1 MKPAAPHAL
10 ANFAGI
16 LRTTIAPQLEP
27 FSAGSA
33 GMIAAMMDM
42 MAEEWDRAASRLVT
56 ENADIRAVLARG
68 AAFLP
73 GPAEP
78 VAPDA
83 DLRVSALEAE
93 NERLRARLIDLHTA
107 VEAAATPEARAI
119 EDAIWAVLARS
130 VESRR
135 VSLANF

>member
-1 MKPAAPHAL
+1 MKPEAPRAL

-42 MAEEWDRAASRLVT
+42 MAEEWDRAASRLVE
-56 ENADIRAVLARG
+56 ENAAIRRVLAKG
-68 AAFLP
+68 AALLP
-73 GPAEP
+73 ES
-78 VAPDA
+78 A
-83 DLRVSALEAE
+83 DDTDDGNLRISALEAQ
-93 NERLRARLIDLHTA
+93 NERLRARLIDLHVA
-107 VEAAATPEARAI
+107 VEQAATPEASAL
-119 EDAIWAVLARS
+119 ENEIWAVLARS
-130 VESRR
+130 VELRR